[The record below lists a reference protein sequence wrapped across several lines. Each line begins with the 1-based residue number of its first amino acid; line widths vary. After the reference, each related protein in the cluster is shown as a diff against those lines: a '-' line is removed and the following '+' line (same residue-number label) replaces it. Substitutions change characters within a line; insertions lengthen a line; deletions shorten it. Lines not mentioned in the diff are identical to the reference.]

1 MRAQFRAAT
10 GHMPMSN
17 PYRNMEA
24 FEREVR
30 RRNMIEA
37 AILKRY
43 HQRGGDALD
52 ERIAI
57 LNTVNKGSRICR
69 QADLDR
75 LEKDANAMREKGERP
90 VISVSETRL
99 YITKSEQLEQRRSEE
114 MAMARSQIM
123 AVLERVQPP
132 TEDSLKVVLDL
143 ELNTVTD
150 ETRKAMQAA
159 QEDIR
164 RDLELDEKHVK
175 PMHLLLSQ
183 VPNPEHRAALM
194 ECLRTSDEN
203 RFQEI
208 LMLQSDE
215 WRRKWD
221 EMMLNVNRM
230 RS

>member
-1 MRAQFRAAT
+1 
-10 GHMPMSN
+10 MSN
-17 PYRNMEA
+17 PYRNLEA

-30 RRNMIEA
+30 RRSMIEA

-90 VISVSETRL
+90 IFSVSETRL
-99 YITKSEQLEQRRSEE
+99 YITKSEQLEKRRAEE
-114 MAMARSQIM
+114 LAMARSQIM

-143 ELNTVTD
+143 ELNTVSD
-150 ETRKAMQAA
+150 ETRKAMKAA
-159 QEDIR
+159 QEDMR
-164 RDLELDEKHVK
+164 KDLELDEHRLK
-175 PMHLLLSQ
+175 PIHLLLSQ
-183 VPNPEHRAALM
+183 VPNLEHRAAMM
-194 ECLRTSDEN
+194 ECLRTGDET
-203 RFQEI
+203 RFSE
-208 LMLQSDE
+208 LFLLQSDE

-221 EMMLNVNRM
+221 ELTLKVNRM
-230 RS
+230 HS